1 MFHATYKEGFA
12 TKFGHTVT
20 VENQKG
26 EWRLFGQGLRPPD
39 FQAGDQVEFQ
49 AESKP
54 SRDGKKYWHY
64 TSMSLKGSGGDSP
77 RSSGRHTAATDAFRQ
92 MYIVGIVGRAMG
104 SGKFD
109 AADIESLTLSAAQ
122 AFDTFINRPTS
133 SDVSEEMPYDR

>member
-1 MFHATYKEGFA
+1 MFQATYKEGFA
-12 TKFGHTVT
+12 TKFGNTIV

-26 EWRLFGQGLRPPD
+26 EWTLYGKEMRPPD
-39 FQAGDQVEFQ
+39 FQSGDQVEFD
-49 AESKP
+49 AEKKP
-54 SRDGKKYWHY
+54 AKNGKSYWHY
-64 TSMSLKGSGGDSP
+64 SNASIKGAG
-77 RSSGRHTAATDAFRQ
+77 RSTPKSEPSGRNSPDAFRQ